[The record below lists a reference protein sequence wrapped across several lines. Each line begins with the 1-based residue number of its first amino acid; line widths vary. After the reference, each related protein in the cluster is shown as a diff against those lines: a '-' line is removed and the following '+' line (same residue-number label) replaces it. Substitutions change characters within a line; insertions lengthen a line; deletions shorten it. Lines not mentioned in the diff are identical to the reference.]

1 MPTFEDLKRAVEA
14 GVLSDQQH
22 QDLIAFLK
30 ADPAGAGAVARD
42 EAPRFFRSFN
52 DLFIG
57 LGVAILGFA
66 LFTTAGLTPR
76 AETFMLCGMFL
87 LFAGLFWLLAE
98 WITLKRRINFPSI
111 VLAIFFGAFFLNA
124 MKWGWTAFFMNE
136 GDIDPFKTKDAGIGV
151 FTIFS
156 LTAVALGL
164 FFWRFRLPFSIL
176 LFAASLL
183 ATGLTALFT
192 VFGADAIQPLLR
204 WIFLV
209 AGLLIFATAMY
220 FDFQD
225 PLRTQRT
232 SDHGFWL
239 HLLAAPIITHS
250 VLWSFLQP
258 LVSAQQAPET
268 TANLMVLVV
277 LGLFLVFSIVALVID
292 RRALLISSLG
302 YASAALGYILYKIDI
317 QENLAFVLTLILIA
331 MLILILGT
339 GWYRLRRAV
348 FKWLPSHPI
357 YNKLPPLS
365 NVGQ

>member
-14 GVLSDQQH
+14 GVLTDQQH
-22 QDLIAFLK
+22 QELVAFLK
-30 ADPAGAGAVARD
+30 ADPSAAGAVARD

-66 LFTTAGLTPR
+66 LLTAAGLMPP
-76 AETFMLCGMFL
+76 AEKLMLCGMYL
-87 LFAGLFWLLAE
+87 LFAGLFWLMAE

-111 VLAIFFGAFFLNA
+111 VLSIFFGVFILNA
-124 MKWGWTAFFMNE
+124 MKWGWSAFFITE
-136 GDIDPFKTKDAGIGV
+136 GGIDVFKTKDAGIGV
-151 FTIFS
+151 LSIFS
-156 LTAVALGL
+156 LTAVAMGL

-176 LFAASLL
+176 LFAVSLL
-183 ATGLTALFT
+183 AVALTALFT
-192 VFGADAIQPLLR
+192 VFGADAVQPLLR

-225 PLRTQRT
+225 PLRSRRT

-250 VLWSFLQP
+250 VLWNSLQP
-258 LVSAQQAPET
+258 LISAQQAPET

-277 LGLFLVFSIVALVID
+277 LGLFFVFSVVALVID

-302 YASAALGYILYKIDI
+302 YASAALGYILYKIEI

-348 FKWLPSHPI
+348 FKLLPAFPI
-357 YNKLPPLS
+357 YKKLPPLS
-365 NVGQ
+365 TIGQ